1 MKAEQNF
8 EQAIK
13 ELEEIVNLLEKGDL
27 PLEEMLKFY
36 EKGMK
41 QAQFCQTA
49 LREAQKKLEKFK
61 STQEQDE
68 HDVDQ

>member
-8 EQAIK
+8 EQAIT
-13 ELEEIVNLLEKGDL
+13 ELEEIVTLLEKGDL
-27 PLEEMLKFY
+27 PLDDMLKHY

-41 QAQFCQTA
+41 QAQFCQNA
-49 LREAQKKLEKFK
+49 LKEAQKKLEQFK
-61 STQEQDE
+61 TTQEQNE